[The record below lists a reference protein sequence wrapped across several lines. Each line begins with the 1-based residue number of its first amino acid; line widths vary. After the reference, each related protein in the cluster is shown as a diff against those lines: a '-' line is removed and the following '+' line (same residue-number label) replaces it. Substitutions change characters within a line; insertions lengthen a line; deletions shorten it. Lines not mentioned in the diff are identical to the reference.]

1 MEMRPEIRELCLAF
15 CDGLRDAL
23 RDNLYAVYVYGA
35 VTFPETM
42 HTGDVDF
49 HVILASSPTAAES
62 AALLGLHE
70 RLAQAFPPL
79 GAELDG
85 YYILESAARG
95 STPPQ
100 HLLFPHLS
108 DESFALHRAHMLAGR
123 VLTLYG
129 PDPREIYAAPAWVEL
144 AKALDGELDYV
155 ARHLTQYPSYCVLN
169 LCRLVYSHQTRDVVT
184 SKAAS
189 AVWAHERLPAWRPLI
204 EAAERSYAHED
215 TAADRDAL
223 VRGVQSFYDF
233 AVADIETR
241 RGEKPSLPRR
251 GGT

>member
-23 RDNLYAVYVYGA
+23 REKLRAVYVYGA
-35 VTFPETM
+35 VTFPETK
-42 HTGDVDF
+42 HTGDIDF

-155 ARHLTQYPSYCVLN
+155 ARHLTQYPAYCVLN
-169 LCRLVYSHQTRDVVT
+169 LCRLMYSHETRDVVT
-184 SKAAS
+184 SKAA
-189 AVWAHERLPAWRPLI
+189 AGAWGIERFPGWRSLI
-204 EAAERSYAHED
+204 EAAQRSYAQAD
-215 TAADRDAL
+215 TAEDRHAL
-223 VRGVQSFYDF
+223 SRDTGSFYDF
-233 AVADIETR
+233 GCESIETR
-241 RGEKPSLPRR
+241 RGS
-251 GGT
+251 GGRARQKGEE